1 MPNTK
6 GSKRAS
12 KKASGVAKLQRQV
25 TALTKRVGY
34 PERFDTQL
42 NGRYEFG
49 AFDTGFNREGSLVV
63 DLTPNTLHS
72 AYANVGG
79 VGGRTGKA
87 INLKSFQLRMR
98 ITSGANRM
106 NGGRVDL
113 YLVRQP
119 QDQIALTSPGSATQM
134 AGVGHFLEPDPWISE
149 AQGYSCYTTQS
160 LRQMDDA
167 NYGKFR
173 VIAKRTVKF
182 PMEPIGSVSAVGV
195 KNVDIFQK
203 VNFPIEYALGSEDDQ
218 DAVKNKIHLIAVCD
232 GGNIAG
238 GTGFLLQYN
247 VKYFYTD
254 N

>member
-1 MPNTK
+1 MPK
-6 GSKRAS
+6 FS
-12 KKASGVAKLQRQV
+12 KKDKKAKPKSGVAKLQRQV

-42 NGRYEFG
+42 NGRAEFG
-49 AFDTGFNREGSLVV
+49 AFDTGASREGSLVV
-63 DLTPNTLHS
+63 NLTPNTLHS
-72 AYANVGG
+72 TYANING
-79 VGGRTGKA
+79 VGGRTGKS

-98 ITSGANRM
+98 ITSGSNRL

-119 QDQIALTSPGSATQM
+119 QDNIDLTTPGSATVM
-134 AGVGHFLEPDPWISE
+134 AGIGNFLEPDPWITE

-182 PMEPIGSVSAVGV
+182 PMEAIGSVAAVGV

-203 VNFPIEYALGSEDDQ
+203 VDFPVEYAWGSDADQ
-218 DAVKNKIHLIAVCD
+218 DAVKNPIYLIAVCD
-232 GGNIAG
+232 GGNVTG
-238 GTGFLLQYN
+238 GTGFLLQHN
-247 VKYFYTD
+247 IKYFYTD